1 MKRKADVVII
11 GGGIN
16 GCSLA
21 YQLARRNIEVVV
33 LEKKYLASGGTGAC
47 GAGIRQQWSTKEN
60 IELAIKSVKVFEKLS
75 HELTYDLEFRQG
87 GYLIAVHDKKEMQQA
102 EKNV

>member
-1 MKRKADVVII
+1 MPNKADVVII

-21 YQLARRNIEVVV
+21 YQLAKRDIKVV
-33 LEKKYLASGGTGAC
+33 LCEKHYFGSGATGRC

-60 IELAIKSVKVFEKLS
+60 AELAIRV
-75 HELTYDLEFRQG
+75 
-87 GYLIAVHDKKEMQQA
+87 
-102 EKNV
+102 